1 MESFQRGFAFLKQ
14 SWQMA
19 LADRD
24 LIKPSLIALVAGF
37 FVTLIF
43 LIPLGLTGFLIGDSR
58 FGQALLFI
66 VGAVMVFAQYTTTY
80 IFSAMTIYLIY
91 GYLAEGDGRM
101 DKAWGI
107 VKRDGLDIVSLAA
120 ASTAVNL
127 LNSFLRNKGRNRG
140 GAIAAGLIET
150 VWTEAGY
157 LILPSMV
164 IEDINLKDSLKRVA
178 QITRDNLLLIGVST
192 VGVKAVTGLIGFFLG
207 AVGVVLGLGI
217 GFGIASV
224 AQSSTLAIVTGII
237 LGVLVASA
245 FIMTAAVVSS
255 YTATAYHTCLYLWAR
270 DVEKARQQGAPAGA
284 ISAPAPLAAVLG
296 GVGR

>member
-1 MESFQRGFAFLKQ
+1 VESFQRGFAFLKQ

-24 LIKPSLIALVAGF
+24 LIKPSLIALAAGF
-37 FVTLIF
+37 IVTLIF
-43 LIPLGLTGFLIGDSR
+43 LVPLGLIGFLIGDSQ
-58 FGQALLFI
+58 FGQVLLFI
-66 VGAVMVFAQYTTTY
+66 VGAIMVFAQYTTTY
-80 IFSAMTIYLIY
+80 IFSAMTIYMIY

-107 VKRDGLDIVSLAA
+107 VKRDGLDILSLAA

-140 GAIAAGLIET
+140 GGVAAGIIET
-150 VWTEAGY
+150 VWTEAAY
-157 LILPSMV
+157 LLLPVMV
-164 IEDINLKDSLKRVA
+164 IEDDNLKNALKRVG

-192 VGVKAVTGLIGFFLG
+192 VGVKAVTGLFGFLVG
-207 AVGVVLGLGI
+207 AFGVVLGLVI
-217 GFGIASV
+217 GFGIASL
-224 AQSSTLAIVTGII
+224 AQSSTLAIVAGIV
-237 LGVLVASA
+237 LGVLVASV
-245 FIMTAAVVSS
+245 FIMVAAVVSS

-270 DVEKARQQGAPAGA
+270 DVEKARQQGSPANS
-284 ISAPAPLAAVLG
+284 ISAPAPLAAVLS